1 MVTQEL
7 QLSAEFS
14 LPADSVTQTFAIL
27 AKRRAGKSN
36 TAVVMAEEMYAAQL
50 PWVAID
56 PKGDWWGVRAAGSGT
71 EPGLEVIVFGG
82 LHGDV
87 PLEPTS
93 GALVA
98 DLVADRR
105 LTCVLDVSEMTKAD
119 QRRFLTD
126 FADRLYRVNREP
138 LHVFAEE
145 ADEYIPQRV
154 TAGDA
159 RMVGAWERLVKRGG
173 FRGIGV
179 TLITQRSA
187 SLNKDVLSQTE
198 TMIAMRT
205 TAPND
210 RKAIAGWVEYHSAG
224 VDAVAELPLLE
235 DGEAWVFSPQF
246 LDTDLIKVRIRRRR
260 TFDSGATPKVG
271 GQPRPPARLAEVD
284 LAEIKEAMAETIE
297 RAQADDPK
305 ALRRRIRELETA
317 AETTPRDVVVERIEV
332 AVLDPET
339 VAALG
344 ATLDRLQE
352 AFADRQAQLEAEHEA
367 NTTALQQLD
376 EVRQALHAAAD
387 RIQAPPAGARPQHR
401 PAPSA
406 PVVDHADAG
415 SAVRPVRQ
423 RPAGDPD
430 RRRVDGV
437 ALRSGARRMV
447 EALGRM
453 APLRLTVSQWAMVA
467 QLSRKGGTWS
477 TYLSNLRRAGFIDE
491 NSAGYTLTE
500 AGFEFLGDRPEP
512 ITAIELQDHYR
523 KLLRRGAAK
532 MMDAVIDAYPSALT
546 REELGAAADLET
558 SGGTFGTYL
567 SDLSRNGLVIKDGDQ
582 IVASEVLMHGADADL
597 N

>member
-1 MVTQEL
+1 MVTPKLRLGAEL
-7 QLSAEFS
+7 S
-14 LPADSVTQTFAIL
+14 LPVDSVTQTFAIL

-36 TAVVMAEEMYAAQL
+36 AAVVMAEEMYAAQL

-71 EPGLEVIVFGG
+71 EPGLEVVVFGG

-119 QRRFLTD
+119 QRRFLTE

-173 FRGIGV
+173 FRGVGV
-179 TLITQRSA
+179 TLVTQRSA

-205 TAPND
+205 TSPND

-224 VDAVAELPLLE
+224 VEAVAELPLLG
-235 DGEAWVFSPQF
+235 DGEAWVMSPQF
-246 LDTDLIKVRIRRRR
+246 LDTNLTKVQFRRRR

-271 GQPRPPARLAEVD
+271 GRPRPPARLAEVD

-305 ALRRRIRELETA
+305 SLRRRIRELESA
-317 AETTPRDVVVERIEV
+317 AESNRPEVRVERVEV
-332 AVLDPET
+332 PILDPAVLAE
-339 VAALG
+339 LG
-344 ATLDRLQE
+344 STLDRLEKVFTTHHQ
-352 AFADRQAQLEAEHEA
+352 QLAEEIEA
-367 NTTALQQLD
+367 NTAALQQLA
-376 EVRQALHAAAD
+376 EVRRAITEAVSDPPPPNAPPRRRHAPAVPVDHAELSLGA
-387 RIQAPPAGARPQHR
+387 APPASRPS
-401 PAPSA
+401 PTS
-406 PVVDHADAG
+406 
-415 SAVRPVRQ
+415 
-423 RPAGDPD
+423 
-430 RRRVDGV
+430 RRDTHPDGV
-437 ALRSGARRMV
+437 VLRSGARRMV

-453 APLRLTVSQWAMVA
+453 APLRLSSSQWAMVSR
-467 QLSRKGGTWS
+467 LSSKGGTWA
-477 TYLSNLRRAGFIDE
+477 TYLSDLRRAGFVDE

-500 AGFEFLGDRPEP
+500 AGFDYLGGRPEP
-512 ITAIELQDHYR
+512 MTATELQDHYR
-523 KLLRRGAAK
+523 TRLRRGASK
-532 MMDAVIDAYPSALT
+532 MLDAIIEAYPSALT
-546 REELGAAADLET
+546 REELGVAAELAT
-558 SGGTFGTYL
+558 TGGTFATYL
-567 SDLSRNGLVIKDGDQ
+567 SDLSRNGLVIKNGDQ